1 MSTATRATGNRSLT
15 AWSLGPLATV
25 PSYQK
30 QSDACAPTAQGR
42 LESHGVYTCVSKS
55 AYDLAGAGEQRIA
68 AGIFLSFYAMHLYAA
83 LASGQ
88 AGRRG

>member
-1 MSTATRATGNRSLT
+1 M
-15 AWSLGPLATV
+15 LALRRRR
-25 PSYQK
+25 
-30 QSDACAPTAQGR
+30 GR

-68 AGIFLSFYAMHLYAA
+68 AGIFLSFYAVHLYAA
-83 LASGQ
+83 LANGQ